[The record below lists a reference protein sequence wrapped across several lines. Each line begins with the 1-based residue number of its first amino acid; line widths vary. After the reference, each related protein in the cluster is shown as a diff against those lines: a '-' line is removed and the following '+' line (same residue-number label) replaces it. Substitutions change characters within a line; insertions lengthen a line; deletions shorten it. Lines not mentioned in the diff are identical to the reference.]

1 MKNLLPPKILFLLT
15 AILFSAFLMAKE
27 TPVPNSIIIITSDKK
42 PMRNIGY
49 AKHLLQ
55 QVNATLEIYNL
66 DEVHSF
72 EDLFSKGLPANEEE
86 ARKVFEQRMNA
97 YGAKKFEQE
106 IVQAYQGL
114 FNALV
119 YEVDRY
125 PVIIFNK
132 TDAIYGMTDLK
143 AALFKYQ
150 QWRLEN
156 DQ

>member
-1 MKNLLPPKILFLLT
+1 
-15 AILFSAFLMAKE
+15 
-27 TPVPNSIIIITSDKK
+27 
-42 PMRNIGY
+42 MRNIGY